1 MGRLSQSEK
10 VLWGILGYYLI
21 FENKKE
27 AIDFAKNNHIP
38 ISSVFSIVPRSL
50 TQKMSHRG
58 N

>member
-1 MGRLSQSEK
+1 MGRISKSEK

-27 AIDFAKNNHIP
+27 AIDFAKNKHIP

-50 TQKMSHRG
+50 TQKTSHRG